1 MNFYNLLDV
10 LISAADPKPAVTGSG
25 ELADYREVEEFLL
38 VNTRSSAVGVALNL
52 LQEDTKLGFEV
63 DVECRYD
70 SSQDTFWTELSITVL
85 GSAHASEGLFLLT
98 YGFTYYANLNAFN
111 IVISH
116 SSKDLLKLL

>member
-1 MNFYNLLDV
+1 MHFPELLD
-10 LISAADPKPAVTGSG
+10 LLLSAADPKPALASDGS
-25 ELADYREVEEFLL
+25 LADFREVEEFI
-38 VNTRSSAVGVALNL
+38 VTNARSSAVGVALNL
-52 LQEDTKLGFEV
+52 LQDDPKLGFEV

-70 SSQDTFWTELSITVL
+70 SAQDMFWTELSITVL

-116 SSKDLLKLL
+116 SSEDLLKLL